1 MCNSTSFWTLIPRD
15 TDYSSILESSL
26 SIVVQHICLD
36 SRRSDLA
43 LLNTLL
49 LGSTESAGS

>member
-1 MCNSTSFWTLIPRD
+1 MNSRD
-15 TDYSSILESSL
+15 TDYSSVLESSMP
-26 SIVVQHICLD
+26 IVVQHTRLD